1 MAVSLLDR
9 APLHHTDSPIY
20 RQCGFQV
27 IENGLYAWDVVCP
40 PLEAQMRNVLE
51 AVAEGPELTL
61 HLCSVTSQSPRRTEL
76 RLRR

>member
-1 MAVSLLDR
+1 MAVSLLDQ
-9 APLHHTDSPIY
+9 APLHHIDSPIY

-27 IENGLYAWDVVCP
+27 IKNGLYAWDVVCP

-51 AVAEGPELTL
+51 AVAEGPEFTL
-61 HLCSVTSQSPRRTEL
+61 HLRAVTRQSPRRAEL